1 MEEEEEIRI
10 FRAIAWL
17 TAPTGAMQK
26 SPVLQAPL
34 PATPAWVPSPS
45 SRREE
50 EEEGEGEGEGEEG
63 EEKEEKK
70 RRRRRKRRREGER
83 EEEKKIKNKKIEDFF
98 K

>member
-17 TAPTGAMQK
+17 TAPTRAMQK

-50 EEEGEGEGEGEEG
+50 EEEGEGEGEGEGEEG

-70 RRRRRKRRREGER
+70 RRRRRERRR
-83 EEEKKIKNKKIEDFF
+83 EEEKKNKKIEDFF

>member
-17 TAPTGAMQK
+17 TSPTRAMQK

-50 EEEGEGEGEGEEG
+50 EEEGEGEGGEGEGEE
-63 EEKEEKK
+63 EERR